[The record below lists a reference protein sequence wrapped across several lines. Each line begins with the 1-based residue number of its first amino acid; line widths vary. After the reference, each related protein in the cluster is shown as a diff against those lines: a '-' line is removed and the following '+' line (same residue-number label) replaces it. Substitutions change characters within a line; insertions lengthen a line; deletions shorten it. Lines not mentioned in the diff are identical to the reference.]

1 MASAGTAPWDEQP
14 GETVTEPID
23 PRDDDQQRLDQ
34 LRAHALHA
42 NHVANAGLTGRSG
55 LRGAADRLGR
65 ATAPHQAELNVEASA
80 ALSLL
85 PEVLQR
91 LTARIDALEANS
103 TEVWSELRGDPS
115 SGTPGA
121 GSYDD
126 TALRALF
133 ASHDVLLGELADSID
148 GVHERLDGLDLAMQ
162 RLSDDETAATNAR
175 ALDRVEGHMQ
185 SVRSDVEL
193 LRGNLANARAQVE
206 TLLHDF
212 RAAPEVVT
220 RTAAE
225 AADVRIADIYSRFE
239 ERFRGSRSD
248 VAASLDVYEDDFDRL
263 GAGGPVV
270 DLGPGRGEF
279 LERLGGL
286 GVEAYGIDTNPT
298 FVEQCVARGLD
309 VRLGDALEHL
319 STVPEGTLGAVTGFH
334 IVEHLPIPTLVELL
348 DRALLALAPGGR
360 ILFETPNPTNLIVG
374 ASSFYLD
381 PTHLRPL
388 HPDLL
393 AFLASDRGFVN
404 VEIRHLRPSRP
415 DLVDQLDELDETE
428 KMLRWSVFGP
438 QDVAVLATA
447 PGRPTD

>member
-1 MASAGTAPWDEQP
+1 M
-14 GETVTEPID
+14 TEPID
-23 PRDDDQQRLDQ
+23 PSDIDQRRLDQ

-42 NHVANAGLTGRSG
+42 NHVANTGLAGRSG

-65 ATAPHQAELNVEASA
+65 ATAPHQAELNVETGA

-91 LTARIDALEANS
+91 LTARIDALEGNS
-103 TEVWSELRGDPS
+103 TELWSEVRN
-115 SGTPGA
+115 
-121 GSYDD
+121 GSNASATIDD

-148 GVHERLDGLDLAMQ
+148 AIHSRLDGLDAEVV
-162 RLSDDETAATNAR
+162 RLTEDSTAETNR
-175 ALDRVEGHMQ
+175 ADIDRVDQ
-185 SVRSDVEL
+185 QVRSVRSDVEAI
-193 LRGNLANARAQVE
+193 RGNVANARAQVE

-212 RAAPEVVT
+212 RADPEVVT
-220 RTAAE
+220 RTARE
-225 AADVRIADIYSRFE
+225 AADVRVADIYSRFE

-248 VAASLDVYEDDFDRL
+248 VAASLDVYDADIERL
-263 GAGGPVV
+263 GAHGPVV

-279 LERLGGL
+279 LERLGTL
-286 GVEAYGIDTNPT
+286 GVEAYGVDTNPT
-298 FVEQCVARGLD
+298 FVDGCVERGLD

-319 STVPEGTLGAVTGFH
+319 AEVPDGSLGAVTGFH
-334 IVEHLPIPTLVELL
+334 IVEHLPIPVLVELL

-393 AFLASDRGFVN
+393 AFLASDRGFVD

-415 DLVDQLDELDETE
+415 DLVDRLDELDDTE
-428 KMLRWSVFGP
+428 KMVRWSVFGP
-438 QDVAVLATA
+438 QDYALLATA
-447 PGRPTD
+447 PGRRDS